1 VTVELARHGRARRLA
16 LGIKRLIDVTGATF
30 ALVVLSP
37 VLLWT
42 AVALLA
48 TQGRPIFFR
57 HERPGLHGRPFTMV
71 KFRTMRQPR
80 PDEVWYSTDA
90 MRITRLGRLL
100 RSMSIDELPQLWNVL
115 NGDMSLVGPRPLL
128 TEYLDRYTPDEQRR
142 HEMKPGITGWAAV
155 NGRNTARFEDRLRLD
170 VWYVDHW
177 SLALDI
183 RIVAMTV
190 LQVLRR
196 TDARSVQEFDEIEF
210 PDRFMEG
217 LEAGSRPPDAVDR
230 TGPTGGADE
239 PGAR

>member
-1 VTVELARHGRARRLA
+1 MTTGTNRAGLRRRLG
-16 LGIKRLIDVTGATF
+16 LGVKRLIDVVGAAV
-30 ALVVLSP
+30 ALVLLSP
-37 VLLWT
+37 ILLWT
-42 AVALLA
+42 AVALVV

-80 PDEVWYSTDA
+80 PDEIWYSTDA
-90 MRITRLGRLL
+90 MRITRIGRLL

-128 TEYLDRYTPDEQRR
+128 TEYLDRYTPDERRR

-177 SLALDI
+177 SLALDV
-183 RIVAMTV
+183 RIIAMTV

-196 TDARSVQEFDEIEF
+196 TDAKSVQEFDEIEF

-217 LEAGSRPPDAVDR
+217 LAAGTGTADPDDATR
-230 TGPTGGADE
+230 GAT
-239 PGAR
+239 